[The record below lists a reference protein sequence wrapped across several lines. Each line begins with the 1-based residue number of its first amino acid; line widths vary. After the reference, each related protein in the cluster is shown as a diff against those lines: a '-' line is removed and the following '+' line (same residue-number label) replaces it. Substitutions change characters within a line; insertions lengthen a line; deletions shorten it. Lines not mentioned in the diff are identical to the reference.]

1 MDRGMASPQR
11 LSPAPAWAAAAA
23 LRVREKSA
31 QRLLAAKQQMRAEDR
46 EFSWHGPGRFS
57 NAKRNITPG
66 MYPFGPLATWTTYGC
81 PVPALLG
88 GILTRDPRTHGLPA

>member
-31 QRLLAAKQQMRAEDR
+31 QRLLATKQQMRAADR
-46 EFSWHGPGRFS
+46 EFSWHGPGRLS

-66 MYPFGPLATWTTYGC
+66 MYPLGPLAPWTPYGC
-81 PVPALLG
+81 AGAALLG
-88 GILTRDPRTHGLPA
+88 VPLTRDPRT